1 MLSER
6 KTLVLDLDETLVHTS
21 FQPVDNASFE
31 LNINIED
38 PSGGPGQIFRAYVY
52 VRPGVSE
59 YLKRMTE
66 LFNVVVFTAS
76 VKQYCDMVMERL
88 DPSGKIQKLYRTDCT
103 FTNGVYVKDM
113 RRFSS
118 HLKDVVMI
126 DNSAISCALQP
137 DNCIVCPAFYD
148 NMKDRYLIDI
158 IPLMEQLANCSDV
171 R

>member
-38 PSGGPGQIFRAYVY
+38 PSGGPDQIFRAYVY

-66 LFNVVVFTAS
+66 LFNVVVFAAS

-158 IPLMEQLANCSDV
+158 IPLME
-171 R
+171 

>member
-1 MLSER
+1 M
-6 KTLVLDLDETLVHTS
+6 
-21 FQPVDNASFE
+21 
-31 LNINIED
+31 
-38 PSGGPGQIFRAYVY
+38 
-52 VRPGVSE
+52 RPGATE
-59 YLKRMTE
+59 YLAKMNE

-76 VKQYCDMVMERL
+76 VKQYCDMVMEKL
-88 DPSGKIQKLYRTDCT
+88 DPTGKIQKFYRTDCT

-113 RRFSS
+113 RRFSN

-148 NMKDRYLIDI
+148 DMQDTYLFDI
-158 IPLMEQLANCSDV
+158 IPIMEQLAECSDV